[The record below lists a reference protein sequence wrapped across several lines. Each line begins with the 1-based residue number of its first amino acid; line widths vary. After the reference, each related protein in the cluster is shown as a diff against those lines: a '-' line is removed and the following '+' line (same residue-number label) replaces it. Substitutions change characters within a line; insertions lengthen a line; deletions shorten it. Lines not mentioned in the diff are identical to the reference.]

1 MLPLIINFTP
11 TGIVPVKKMTPHVPI
26 SPSEIIEEVHAAYEM
41 GITLTHLHARHAD
54 ESTAY
59 ETRIYSKIFEGVRR
73 HCPDLVICASLSGRT
88 FPAFEKRSEVLELE
102 PDMASLTLS
111 SMNFTQEPSINSPE
125 MIVRLA
131 EKMERHGV
139 RPELECFDGG
149 MINYAKYLIGKSVLK
164 PPFYFNLLVGNIA
177 TAQDDLLQTGLLI
190 NQLPAGALWSL
201 AGIGK
206 SQLRANTLAL
216 LEGGGVRVGLEDNI
230 WLDAERSVLATNQ
243 QLLRRIHDLAAVFE
257 RPVMSP
263 AAFGKLGFYNAR
275 RTSHA

>member
-1 MLPLIINFTP
+1 M
-11 TGIVPVKKMTPHVPI
+11 
-26 SPSEIIEEVHAAYEM
+26 
-41 GITLTHLHARHAD
+41 
-54 ESTAY
+54 
-59 ETRIYSKIFEGVRR
+59 
-73 HCPDLVICASLSGRT
+73 
-88 FPAFEKRSEVLELE
+88 
-102 PDMASLTLS
+102 
-111 SMNFTQEPSINSPE
+111 
-125 MIVRLA
+125 RLA
-131 EKMERHGV
+131 EKMEHHGV